1 MDEDDNWIDLNR
13 FGSPYDEQMNTRTG
27 LWRHRPRQL
36 SSPALGDRMLTRH
49 MQAESAWQP
58 GRAPR

>member
-1 MDEDDNWIDLNR
+1 MEDEEWIDLNTVA
-13 FGSPYDEQMNTRTG
+13 SPYDEQLNPRTG

-36 SSPALGDRMLTRH
+36 RSPALGDRMLTRQMECH
-49 MQAESAWQP
+49 SAWQP